1 MFSGLRVGREV
12 RMARDKTKYVKAR
25 YRMAWTVRLRSL
37 DLTL

>member
-12 RMARDKTKYVKAR
+12 RMARDKTKHVKGR
-25 YRMAWTVRLRSL
+25 YWMVWTVRLRSL